1 MNRKDLRPAL
11 TALAVVVSLAGCGD
25 DPSDSGSAGTPT
37 QGSSRTT
44 NGDPSLDGR
53 LMFSRFDE
61 ATHSF
66 LSSHVARADGSDET
80 TLEVPWEEG
89 GGQWSHSG
97 DEIAVVTQ
105 LADGRIGTAVIDAQG
120 QLQRELTIPDD
131 SLNLVCTVWS
141 PDDSR
146 LACEGW
152 DDTQPERRGLYSVR
166 ASDGRDVER
175 LTETPEGLGDLP
187 GDYSPDGS
195 TFLFLRGAEESPGTL
210 FTMSAQGGDPESF
223 ATLEVE
229 DPGRYSPDG
238 SSVLTAAAGTLL
250 VLDETGTVVTEIA
263 QPDRYLFGAV
273 WSPDGTHIA
282 YSSTEIR
289 EARADVYTS
298 LPDGTDQRQVTS
310 TPENEIRVEWGAVP

>member
-1 MNRKDLRPAL
+1 MNRTTFRPAL
-11 TALAVVVSLAGCGD
+11 TALAVVVVLAGCSGE
-25 DPSDSGSAGTPT
+25 PSDSGAAGTPT
-37 QGSSRTT
+37 QDSSQPT
-44 NGDPSLDGR
+44 NGAPVLKGR

-66 LSSHVARADGSDET
+66 LSSHVANVDGSAET
-80 TLEVPWEEG
+80 ALELPWEEG

-120 QLQRELTIPDD
+120 RLQRELTIPGD
-131 SLNLVCTVWS
+131 SLNLVCAVWS

-152 DDTQPERRGLYSVR
+152 DDTRPERRGVYSVR

-175 LTETPEGLGDLP
+175 LTWTPEGLGDLP

-195 TFLFLRGAEESPGTL
+195 TFLFLRGEEESPGTL
-210 FTMSAQGGDPESF
+210 FTVPARGGDPKRF
-223 ATLEVE
+223 ANLQVE

-238 SSVLTAAAGTLL
+238 SSVLTAASGTLL

-263 QPDRYLFGAV
+263 QPDRFLFGAV
-273 WSPDGTHIA
+273 WSPYGTHIA
-282 YSSTEIR
+282 YSSTAEGTY
-289 EARADVYTS
+289 RADVYTS
-298 LPDGTDQRQVTS
+298 LRDGTDQRQVTT
-310 TPENEIRVEWGAVP
+310 TPENEIRVEWGATP